1 MSKEIVDCI
10 HWDPEVDAPAKRNI
24 GRSLLILGAI
34 VAAVAVVVCLWL
46 FLPRPEPPPVEPPTE
61 TGQAIHTTAPPAYSV
76 TTTAPS
82 PLAPGDDLYL
92 AQGKA
97 MYESGNYMQ
106 ALLYL
111 NQAIAA
117 NPRSGAAYTYRGLTN
132 FSLGDRNQ
140 EVVSDVTQA
149 IRYLGDSADLRT
161 LRGTASF
168 LLGQYPEAIGDLTQA
183 IELNPDGRQAYEYR
197 ARAYEATGRMDLAQ
211 ADRAKLGIPT
221 QQPTQPP
228 MEQPMNTG
236 GTP

>member
-1 MSKEIVDCI
+1 MSKELVDCI

-34 VAAVAVVVCLWL
+34 VAAVAVVVGLWF

-61 TGQAIHTTAPPAYSV
+61 TGQALWTTAPPAYSV

-82 PLAPGDDLYL
+82 PLAQGDDLYL
-92 AQGKA
+92 QGKA

-117 NPRSGAAYTYRGLTN
+117 NPRSGAAYTLRGLTN

-140 EVVSDVTQA
+140 EVVLDVTQA
-149 IRYLGDSADLRT
+149 IRFLGDSADLRT

-168 LLGQYPEAIGDLTQA
+168 MLGQYPEAIGDLTLA

-197 ARAYEATGRMDLAQ
+197 AKAYEATGRMDLAQ

-221 QQPTQPP
+221 QPPT
-228 MEQPMNTG
+228 EQPMNTG
-236 GTP
+236 GEP